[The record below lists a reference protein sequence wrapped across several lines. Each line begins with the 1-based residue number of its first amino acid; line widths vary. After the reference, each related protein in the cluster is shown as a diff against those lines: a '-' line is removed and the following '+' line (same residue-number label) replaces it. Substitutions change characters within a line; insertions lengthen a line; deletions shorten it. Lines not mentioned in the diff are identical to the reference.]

1 MLRTASGIRDALT
14 SDTGMMV
21 TSAWIAR
28 KLQLRRSPSDGSST
42 TGIVIAIAAVGL
54 ALMIMELTL
63 GIVAGFKR
71 DITDRVMGF
80 DGQVSVCPAYEYE
93 TGETQPYI
101 STDSTLMQSIVTAL
115 PAGQPSVK
123 LNIPGILKT
132 STDFAGIYFIG
143 HDESYTFDFER
154 NAIVSGSLP
163 DMRSRESEI
172 ALSRATAT
180 ALSLKTGDKVD
191 ACFFINDAI
200 RSRRFTISGIYDTGF
215 SEYDRNVAFIPI
227 ATLRRIAAVDS
238 CTGTQIDISG
248 LDAAVIPTAAETL
261 QQLLLARYQS
271 GEISELYPVNNVIT
285 GSGAA
290 YFGWLRL
297 LDTNV
302 VVIFI
307 LMLCVA
313 GFTLVAS
320 MIIIVIERIPAIG
333 LLRAIGASRRM
344 IRQIFVN
351 LSMRI
356 LLPGML
362 VGNVLGLGLLLIQQR
377 YNLVGLDPD
386 TYYLNSVPV
395 YIHWW
400 WMLALNIGVLLV
412 CRLVMLLPASVAAS
426 ISPASV
432 IRYE

>member
-1 MLRTASGIRDALT
+1 MNVAT
-14 SDTGMMV
+14 
-21 TSAWIAR
+21 WIAR
-28 KLQLRRSPSDGSST
+28 RLQLRGSQHNGSST
-42 TGIVIAIAAVGL
+42 TGIVIAVAAVGL

-71 DITDRVMGF
+71 DITERVMGF
-80 DGQVSVCPAYEYE
+80 DGQVSVCPAYDYE

-101 STDSTLMQSIVTAL
+101 STDSAL
-115 PAGQPSVK
+115 IRAISTVLPETQTSVK

-132 STDFAGIYFIG
+132 ATDFAGIYFIG
-143 HDESYTFDFER
+143 HDEPYTFSFER
-154 NAIVSGSLP
+154 KAIVSGTLP
-163 DMRSRESEI
+163 DMHGREPEI
-172 ALSRATAT
+172 ALSRVTAT
-180 ALSLKTGDKVD
+180 ALGIQAGDKID
-191 ACFFINDAI
+191 ACFFINGAI

-215 SEYDRNVAFIPI
+215 GDYDRNVAFIPI
-227 ATLRRIAAVDS
+227 TTLRHVASVDS
-238 CTGTQIDISG
+238 CSGTQIDISG
-248 LDAAVIPTAAETL
+248 LDEAVIPTAAETL
-261 QQLLLARYQS
+261 QQLLVTRYQS
-271 GEISELYPVNNVIT
+271 GEIAELYPVNNVLT

-333 LLRAIGASRRM
+333 LLRAIGASRSM
-344 IRQIFVN
+344 IRHIFVN

-356 LLPGML
+356 LLPGMV
-362 VGNVLGLGLLLIQQR
+362 VGNVLGLGLLLLQQH
-377 YNLVGLDPD
+377 YNLIGLDPD

-400 WMLALNIGVLLV
+400 WMLALNLGVLLV
-412 CRLVMLLPASVAAS
+412 CRLVLLVPASVASSVSPSS
-426 ISPASV
+426 I